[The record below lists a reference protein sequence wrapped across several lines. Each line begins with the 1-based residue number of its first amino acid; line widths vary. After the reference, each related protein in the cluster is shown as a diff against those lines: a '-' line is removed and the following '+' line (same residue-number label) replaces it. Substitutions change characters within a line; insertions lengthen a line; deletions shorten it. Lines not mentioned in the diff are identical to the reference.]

1 MAAKVRG
8 SFPGPH
14 SYRSDAPTLPR
25 LADAVGQC
33 KNQSRY
39 GAIPREL
46 SPVTDHAGKLPGCAG
61 GPPPIAV
68 LHLLLACAN
77 LKFPTPA
84 GLAPKISDAI
94 ADLAYQETAGRKRI
108 NILTFPDGW
117 ILPLLSPETLC
128 HSLTAPE
135 PAKVGRRRRPP
146 IFRGLA
152 TRRQE
157 TPSLNL

>member
-1 MAAKVRG
+1 MTGHASK
-8 SFPGPH
+8 
-14 SYRSDAPTLPR
+14 LPR
-25 LADAVGQC
+25 
-33 KNQSRY
+33 
-39 GAIPREL
+39 
-46 SPVTDHAGKLPGCAG
+46 CAA

-68 LHLLLACAN
+68 LHLLLASAN
-77 LKFPTPA
+77 LKFPAPA
-84 GLAPKISDAI
+84 GLALKISDAI

-117 ILPLLSPETLC
+117 ILPPLSPEILC

-135 PAKVGRRRRPP
+135 PAQVRRRRRPP
-146 IFRGLA
+146 LFRGPA